1 MLNQLQ
7 RLGKVLIFPIAVLPF
22 AAILNR
28 LGAIGLDPTIATQ
41 YSVGYWIGFV
51 INAPGAAVFNNLP
64 LIFAVGVAFGL
75 AKDNRGEA
83 ALVGTLA
90 FLILSVFLGDKGIS
104 WLMYRNVLT
113 TTGRVTDPA
122 TGGLVDSDLF
132 SRLLY
137 ILKTSYD
144 GTKGTTSLAYQLD
157 TGVFGGIT
165 VGILSAVCYNK
176 FSSIILPDYLAFFGG
191 RRFVPMIVGL
201 VMVPVAFLFAV
212 VWPWCQFGLS
222 EMGTWIGGTKGAAP
236 AAATLYGVVNR
247 ILQPFGL
254 HHILNTFLWFQLP
267 INGKS
272 LTDIS
277 QFGYDGAPNQMVNGD
292 INAFAQGIVGSGI
305 WQSGFFPMFL
315 GGLPGTAAA
324 MWYCAK
330 KIKRKETFVFLAGVA
345 FVAFLTGI
353 DEPLAF
359 AFIFAAPLL
368 WVVHAIFTGII
379 SGITVA
385 MGIKLGFGFSAGF
398 IDYAISFYRS
408 WQMATYSAKVSWA
421 PTWLANPLWV
431 FPLAIAAFGT
441 YFGTFT
447 LLINKFNIMTPG
459 RNDDEVKTQL
469 ANTKLKGNAKY
480 DLLATEIIS
489 AIGVDNI
496 RELGNCTTRLRMD
509 LLDNTKIDE
518 QRIKAA
524 GAYNIIKLN
533 THATQIVIGND
544 VEHVADRMKDLIV
557 QTKENPDVKTIKTKI
572 TDTKT

>member
-28 LGAIGLDPTIATQ
+28 LGAIGLDPTIASQ

-90 FLILSVFLGDKGIS
+90 FLILSVFLADKGIA
-104 WLMYRNVLT
+104 WLMYHNVLT
-113 TTGRVTDPA
+113 TTGKITDPV
-122 TGGLVDSDLF
+122 TGNLVDSDPY
-132 SRLLY
+132 SKLLY
-137 ILKTSYD
+137 ILKTSYQ
-144 GTKGTTSLAYQLD
+144 GTTGITSVAYQLD

-165 VGILSAVCYNK
+165 VGILSAICYNK
-176 FSSIILPDYLAFFGG
+176 FSGIILPDYLAFFGG
-191 RRFVPMIVGL
+191 RRFVPMVVGL
-201 VMVPVAFLFAV
+201 AMLPVAFLFAV
-212 VWPWCQFGLS
+212 IWPWCQYGLS
-222 EMGTWIGGTKGAAP
+222 EMGSWIGATKAAAP
-236 AAATLYGVVNR
+236 AEATLYGVVNR

-254 HHILNTFLWFQLP
+254 HHILNKFLWFQLP

-272 LTDIS
+272 LIDIAK
-277 QFGYDGAPNQMVNGD
+277 FGYDNAFIWTINGD
-292 INAFAQGIVGSGI
+292 INAFAQGIIGSGI

-315 GGLPGTAAA
+315 GGLPGAAA

-330 KIKRKETFVFLAGVA
+330 KIKRKETFAFLAGVA

-359 AFIFAAPLL
+359 AFVFVAPLL
-368 WVVHAIFTGII
+368 WIVHAIFTGII

-408 WQMATYSAKVSWA
+408 WQMATYSSKVSWA
-421 PTWLANPLWV
+421 PSWLANPLWV
-431 FPLAIAAFGT
+431 FPLAIGAFGS

-447 LLINKFNIMTPG
+447 LLIKKFNIITTG
-459 RNDDEVKTQL
+459 RSDDEVKVQL
-469 ANTKLKGNAKY
+469 NNTKLKGDTKY
-480 DLLATEIIS
+480 DYLATEII
-489 AIGVDNI
+489 ATIGIDNI
-496 RELGNCTTRLRMD
+496 REFGNCTTRLRMN
-509 LLDNTKIDE
+509 LIDNTKIDD
-518 QRIKAA
+518 QRIKKA

-533 THATQIVIGND
+533 SHATQIVIGID
-544 VEHVADRMKDLIV
+544 VEHVADRMKILV
-557 QTKENPDVKTIKTKI
+557 AQAKKNPDNKTTIKK
-572 TDTKT
+572 TDIKT